1 MSCGRIYTVTISGVA
16 SPAAAFDFLEVNP
29 AANKPVRLRRVRIA
43 QTSEPTTEE
52 EQLAL
57 TVVRGHTS
65 SGSGGDTT
73 PDGGALNPNE
83 AASAYTAET
92 MNTTI
97 ASAGTAVNLVE
108 DAWNTRAG
116 CDIAF
121 APEESPEVQRIR
133 RALERAS
140 GHRERAAQILGISRV
155 TLWRRMRELG
165 LDD

>member
-1 MSCGRIYTVTISGVA
+1 MAGRMYTISVSGVA
-16 SPAAAFDFLEVNP
+16 SPAAAFDFVEVNP
-29 AANKPVRLRRVRIA
+29 ASNKPVRIRRIRIA

-57 TVVRGHTS
+57 TVVRGHTT

-83 AASAYTAET
+83 AAAGYTAET

-116 CDIAF
+116 YDLAF
-121 APEESPEVQRIR
+121 APEEAPETVNGTLLVVRSGAPADAVTIR
-133 RALERAS
+133 ATVWVE
-140 GHRERAAQILGISRV
+140 
-155 TLWRRMRELG
+155 ELA
-165 LDD
+165 

>member
-1 MSCGRIYTVTISGVA
+1 MSTGRVYTITISGVA
-16 SPAAAFDFLEVNP
+16 SPATAFDFVEISP
-29 AANKPVRLRRVRIA
+29 AANKPVRLRRIRIA

-57 TVVRGHTS
+57 TVVRGHAT

-73 PDGGALNPNE
+73 PDGGALSSSDT
-83 AASAYTAET
+83 ASAYTAET

-116 CDIAF
+116 FDLAF
-121 APEESPEVQRIR
+121 APEEAPECINGVLLVVRSAAPADAVTIR
-133 RALERAS
+133 ATFWVEEVA
-140 GHRERAAQILGISRV
+140 
-155 TLWRRMRELG
+155 
-165 LDD
+165 

>member
-1 MSCGRIYTVTISGVA
+1 MSGRIYTITISGVA
-16 SPAAAFDFLEVNP
+16 SPAAAFDFVEIN
-29 AANKPVRLRRVRIA
+29 AASNKPVRLRRIRIA

-52 EQLAL
+52 EQLAI
-57 TVVRGHTS
+57 TVVRGHTT

-73 PDGGALNPNE
+73 PDGGALSPNE

-116 CDIAF
+116 YDMAF
-121 APEESPEVQRIR
+121 APEEAPESINANLLVVRSSAPADAITIR
-133 RALERAS
+133 GTVWVE
-140 GHRERAAQILGISRV
+140 
-155 TLWRRMRELG
+155 ELA
-165 LDD
+165 